1 METQI
6 AWRLM
11 ADMFEDGRKFLG
23 LCCVSRMVKH
33 SGLSERRFEGVRRSW
48 VAMLPHGSN
57 RQNVGF
63 GRKSTTTVT

>member
-33 SGLSERRFEGVRRSW
+33 SGLSERRFEVVRRSW
-48 VAMLPHGSN
+48 VGLCQMGARAKTWDLEGKARP
-57 RQNVGF
+57 Q
-63 GRKSTTTVT
+63 